1 MSKVQQRAMIALV
14 VVGTS
19 VACTEQQRSPVAPP
33 AVSLSAKALTQAQQ
47 QASPP
52 ALVGWHTQAR
62 ELVGANNLSPLAAA
76 RVYAALAVA
85 QYDAVSQADD
95 GKYPDGASAPD
106 GLGAGGPSRAQLERG
121 AVAGASSLVL
131 VHFFPGAASAIDEHV
146 RADAA
151 WFGTNAHPQ
160 FDLGLDVGKN
170 AATRMNARVDA
181 DHFTDPWTGTV
192 PVGPGLWRN
201 NGPPAGPLLGQMTPY
216 FLTTGKQFRP
226 PPPPAFGSAAYA
238 RYLAEI
244 RTLSDTRTDAQLASA
259 IFWNFPTGTPT
270 PPGYWN
276 GVAAVL
282 VESHQLDERA
292 AAHVF
297 ALMHGAMMDALI
309 GCFDAKYF
317 YWFIRPSQADPAI
330 TLPIG
335 LPNHPSYPS
344 AHSCVS
350 SAASSVLGLFFPG
363 EAGQLRDQMTQAGLS
378 RMYGGIHYR
387 FDIRRGEALGT
398 SVAGWAIAVDR
409 RVGLLSVIH

>member
-1 MSKVQQRAMIALV
+1 MSNVQQRATIALMV
-14 VVGTS
+14 VATS
-19 VACTEQQRSPVAPP
+19 LACTEQQRSPLAPP
-33 AVSLSAKALTQAQQ
+33 TLSVSAKVLDHEEKVIT
-47 QASPP
+47 P
-52 ALVGWHTQAR
+52 AMVGWHTQAR
-62 ELVGANNLSPLAAA
+62 DLVGANNLSPLAAG

-85 QYDAVSQADD
+85 QYDAVNQADD
-95 GKYPDGASAPD
+95 GKHSDAVSTSDGF
-106 GLGAGGPSRAQLERG
+106 GEGGRSRAELERG
-121 AVAGASSLVL
+121 SIAGVSSLVL
-131 VHFFPGAASAIDEHV
+131 VHFFPSAAAAIDEHV
-146 RADAA
+146 RSDAA
-151 WFGTNAHPQ
+151 WFGSNTHPQ
-160 FDLGLDVGKN
+160 FDRGLDVGKQ
-170 AATRMNARVDA
+170 AATRMITRVNA

-216 FLTTGKQFRP
+216 FLTSGKQFRP
-226 PPPPAFGSAAYA
+226 APPPVFGSAEYA
-238 RYLAEI
+238 TYLGEI
-244 RTLSDTRTDAQLASA
+244 RTLSDTRTAAQLASA

-270 PPGYWN
+270 PLGYWN
-276 GVAAVL
+276 EVAAGL
-282 VESHQLDERA
+282 VESHHLDERA

-344 AHSCVS
+344 AHSCIS
-350 SAASSVLGLFFPG
+350 SAASSVLGQFFPA
-363 EAGQLRDQMTQAGLS
+363 EAGQLREQMTQAGLS

-387 FDIRRGEALGT
+387 SDIRAGEALGT
-398 SVAGWAIAVDR
+398 SVAAWAIGVDR